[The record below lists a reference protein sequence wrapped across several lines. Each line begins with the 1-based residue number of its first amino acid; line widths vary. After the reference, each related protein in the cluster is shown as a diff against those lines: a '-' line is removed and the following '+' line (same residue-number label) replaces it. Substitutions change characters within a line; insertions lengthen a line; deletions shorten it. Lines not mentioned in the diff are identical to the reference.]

1 MSSGGDSGRLAQG
14 GTGGVKVVVGIRLG
28 CPMSDVRAILDPYQR
43 SVGGRCEPFV
53 VLGML
58 LSRLWS
64 LDARPFTFSSTRPH
78 TIPPSHFR
86 TSSRT
91 CHALT
96 FLHVHIRVPHVSFA
110 RHPRSVVRSRTRPR
124 VVPCPLFTP
133 ALSALFLASRLRSM
147 RARSSS
153 RVHYCSGSV
162 HRGDAVSLAL
172 LDFPFLSS
180 PLVVPIPMLVT
191 SIRYAR
197 DQGW

>member
-1 MSSGGDSGRLAQG
+1 MSVLSLILISAQWGVGVSPSSSSACYSRVFGHSTLA
-14 GTGGVKVVVGIRLG
+14 
-28 CPMSDVRAILDPYQR
+28 R
-43 SVGGRCEPFV
+43 SRSRPHVHTPFH
-53 VLGML
+53 LHTSAL
-58 LSRLWS
+58 HP
-64 LDARPFTFSSTRPH
+64 ARVTRSHFSTR
-78 TIPPSHFR
+78 SH
-86 TSSRT
+86 S
-91 CHALT
+91 C
-96 FLHVHIRVPHVSFA
+96 PHVSFA

-153 RVHYCSGSV
+153 RVHYSSGSV